1 MRVEGE
7 GVMIDEMGANVSIGR
22 CWSVYKF
29 AGVWVGPVPSFIVK
43 GTHNNQRQS
52 RWSRTLSISSSCLLE
67 VRGREVS
74 GRGLGELTLLECDL
88 LYGAVITNTFGRQNV
103 LNLSGP

>member
-7 GVMIDEMGANVSIGR
+7 GVMIDEMGSNVSIGR
-22 CWSVYKF
+22 CWSVYKL

-52 RWSRTLSISSSCLLE
+52 RWSRTPFDLIVVFAGSEGS
-67 VRGREVS
+67 RG
-74 GRGLGELTLLECDL
+74 
-88 LYGAVITNTFGRQNV
+88 
-103 LNLSGP
+103 